1 MSPATTPKTA
11 WFAPL
16 LLLLGC
22 VGFASAWIL
31 LAYARDGTFAWL
43 GVVAALDIALLLRLG
58 RLRRGWLRAILGVV
72 VTCLTITVTVWGT
85 LAALTGA
92 PLGLL
97 PWESMTHLG
106 PHLARTLLP
115 LVYSGVDV
123 AWFAASL
130 VVAMVAS
137 R

>member
-1 MSPATTPKTA
+1 MSSATTRKAA

-16 LLLLGC
+16 LVLLGC
-22 VGFASAWIL
+22 FGFASAWVL
-31 LAYARDGTFAWL
+31 LAYARDATFAWL
-43 GVVAALDIALLLRLG
+43 GVLAALDIALMLRLG
-58 RLRRGWLRAILGVV
+58 RVPRGWPRAMSGVV
-72 VTCLTITVTVWGT
+72 VTALTIAATVWGT
-85 LAALTGA
+85 LAALTGG

-115 LVYSGVDV
+115 LVYSSADL
-123 AWFAASL
+123 AWFGASL
-130 VVAMVAS
+130 VVAAVVS